1 MTSERKR
8 LLLNLLFPTLFVAL
22 MWVIQIAT
30 SYFHLNLQGLGIYPR
45 RIEGLPG
52 IFAAPLIHGSWEH
65 LLSNS
70 LPLIVLGTLM
80 FYFYRGIAFKIF
92 FWVYFMTGLWVWAG
106 ARGGNAYHIGASG
119 LVYGFVSFLFFGGIF
134 RKDPRL
140 LQISLL
146 ILLFYN
152 GLVWG
157 VFPIMDSI
165 SWESHLLGSLA
176 GIVCAWFFRGEGP
189 ERKKYSWE
197 TEPEDD
203 EDPDEDNPDDEGGEE
218 ENPSTKAVDSPVEIN
233 YIYLPDQKKTGG
245 A

>member
-1 MTSERKR
+1 MTHERR
-8 LLLNLLFPTLFVAL
+8 RFFFNLLFPTLFVGL
-22 MWVIQIAT
+22 MWVVQIAS
-30 SYFHLNLQGLGIYPR
+30 SYLHLNLQGLGIFPR
-45 RIEGLPG
+45 SIHGLPG
-52 IFAAPLIHGSWEH
+52 ILAAPLIHGSWEH

-119 LVYGFVSFLFFGGIF
+119 LIYGFVSFLFFAGIF

-157 VFPIMDSI
+157 VFPLVDNI

-176 GIVCAWFFRGEGP
+176 GIVCAWFFRAEGP

-203 EDPDEDNPDDEGGEE
+203 DDSDDENPEE
-218 ENPSTKAVDSPVEIN
+218 DGSGKHTPKAVESPVEVH
-233 YIYLPDQKKTGG
+233 YIYLPGEKKK
-245 A
+245 